1 MSVVFCF
8 PSSRAKS
15 RATWVK
21 MLSKMQRAT
30 REENVKKP
38 DEKGKLF
45 SHLADYSHRRRK

>member
-1 MSVVFCF
+1 MS
-8 PSSRAKS
+8 
-15 RATWVK
+15 
-21 MLSKMQRAT
+21 SKMQRAT